1 MSKQRL
7 DLLLVEQGLAE
18 SREKAQ
24 RLIRSGRVRIKNDV
38 VSKPGHT
45 YATDAPISVDDPP
58 RYVSHGGEKLEHAIA
73 YFGISVDGR
82 VAMDVGSSTGGFTD
96 CMLQHGA
103 VRVYAIDVGKGQLH
117 WKLRNDERV
126 ISMEEFNARNL
137 RPEDLPEA
145 PTLGTVDVSFISLTR
160 ILTPVRD
167 VLAPGSDLVTLI
179 KPQFEAG
186 PKHVR
191 RGGVVRDE
199 AVRAEVVERIRAFGS
214 EAAGLSWRGV
224 CESPVK
230 GPAGNV
236 EFLAWWNRT

>member
-1 MSKQRL
+1 
-7 DLLLVEQGLAE
+7 
-18 SREKAQ
+18 
-24 RLIRSGRVRIKNDV
+24 VRIKSDV

-45 YATDAPISVDDPP
+45 YPADAAISVDEPP
-58 RYVSHGGEKLEHAIA
+58 RYVGRGGEKLEFAIA
-73 YFGISVDGR
+73 HFAISVDGR
-82 VAMDVGSSTGGFTD
+82 IAIDVGASTGGFTD

-103 VRVYAIDVGKGQLH
+103 ARVYAIDVGKGQLH
-117 WKLRNDERV
+117 WKLRNDPRV
-126 ISMEEFNARNL
+126 ISMEEFNARDL

-145 PTLGTVDVSFISLTR
+145 ATFGTADVSFISLTR
-160 ILTPVRD
+160 ILTPLRD
-167 VLAPGSDLVTLI
+167 VLTPGSDLVTLI

-199 AVRAEVVERIRAFGS
+199 AVRAEVVERIRVFGT
-214 EAAGLSWRGV
+214 EEAGLSWRGV

-236 EFLAWWNRT
+236 EYLAWWNRT